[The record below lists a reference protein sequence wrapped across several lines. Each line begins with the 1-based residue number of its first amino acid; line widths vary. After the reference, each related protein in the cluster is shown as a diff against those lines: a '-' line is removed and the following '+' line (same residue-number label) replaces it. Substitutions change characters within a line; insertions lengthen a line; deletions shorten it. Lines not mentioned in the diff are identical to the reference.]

1 MLIFRR
7 RLEVGVLEHCGKMP
21 SVPVHVIQSLVTS
34 RGQRTGV
41 WALVPLFSI
50 DEIGTGCVC
59 VCDVSV
65 RVHTAHNVLPS
76 CVPFPDCSLHAWV
89 IG

>member
-59 VCDVSV
+59 VCVTCQYV
-65 RVHTAHNVLPS
+65 CTQHTTCCLRVFRFQIAACML
-76 CVPFPDCSLHAWV
+76 
-89 IG
+89 G